1 MGRASRGI
9 HLTKSMDILG
19 LHYQIWIVLIVYF
32 AGMLVL
38 GWWSKSRAASH
49 EGYLLGNRKFG
60 TWSLVM
66 HAFGAGTSPADVS
79 GSFSRTV
86 TGGASGIWVSWMWLF
101 GTPFYWVISP
111 IIRRMRCQTMADM
124 FFERFGTSAAMLY
137 TIIASFGMTM
147 YVCSVQLATVR
158 TIQGMMGQST
168 LAAAGQTDW
177 WFYGLLISTTLI
189 FALYGYWG
197 GIVAAVRTDMVQGL
211 MIIVLSVLCIV
222 PALHYQGMGGWF
234 EVRQILSDA
243 QTGDKSYLSLF
254 DASMFS
260 LKNVIVLC
268 LYAPLVAFA
277 FPHLMPIC
285 GGGRTEWEGRM
296 GFAGGNFLKRVCTIG
311 WSVLA
316 LAWLAYL
323 LKSGSDIH
331 PDAAFGDSIR
341 ALLPPVLQG
350 VILACV
356 MAAAMSS
363 GDSFQVT
370 VGSLYT
376 HTFYAAYKPDAS
388 DEEKLRFTKRAGLVL
403 VLAVLGLAIYMQAS
417 LVNAIMAYFG
427 ILGII
432 GIANCMGILWRR
444 MNTGGVFGTVILGGV
459 TMILTKTAAE
469 TAWLDPLLEAIP
481 GTAWVIFFSILG
493 GIIGSLVTAPQSPET
508 IERVFSKMHTPIGR
522 EEMLGRGLDEAVPPE
537 RRLCTMGGLFIVKPD
552 SQTTIGF
559 LVFSLLCLA
568 CIGVMLL
575 LLVG

>member
-1 MGRASRGI
+1 
-9 HLTKSMDILG
+9 MDILG

-101 GTPFYWVISP
+101 GTPFYWIISP

-168 LAAAGQTDW
+168 LAAAGQIDW

-268 LYAPLVAFA
+268 LYAPLVALA

-323 LKSGSDIH
+323 IKSGSDIH

-370 VGSLYT
+370 VASLYT

-417 LVNAIMAYFG
+417 LVKAIMAYFG

-444 MNTGGVFGTVILGGV
+444 MNTAGVFGTVILGGA

-469 TAWLDPLLEAIP
+469 AAWLAPLLKAVP
-481 GTAWVIFFSILG
+481 GTAWVIIFSILG

-522 EEMLGRGLDEAVPPE
+522 EDLLGCGLDEAVPPE
-537 RRLCTMGGLFIVKPD
+537 RRLCTIGGLFIVKPD

-559 LVFSLLCLA
+559 LVFSLLCLG
-568 CIGVMLL
+568 CIGIMLL
-575 LLVG
+575 LLIG

>member
-1 MGRASRGI
+1 
-9 HLTKSMDILG
+9 MDILG

-124 FFERFGTSAAMLY
+124 FFERFGKSAAMLY

-168 LAAAGQTDW
+168 LAAAGQIDW

-268 LYAPLVAFA
+268 LYAPLVALA

-323 LKSGSDIH
+323 IKSGSDIH

-370 VGSLYT
+370 VASLYT

-388 DEEKLRFTKRAGLVL
+388 DEEIRVAAQAANAEEFILSFPDGYETRVGERGIRLSGGQKQRIAIARALLKDASVL
-403 VLAVLGLAIYMQAS
+403 I
-417 LVNAIMAYFG
+417 
-427 ILGII
+427 
-432 GIANCMGILWRR
+432 
-444 MNTGGVFGTVILGGV
+444 
-459 TMILTKTAAE
+459 
-469 TAWLDPLLEAIP
+469 
-481 GTAWVIFFSILG
+481 
-493 GIIGSLVTAPQSPET
+493 
-508 IERVFSKMHTPIGR
+508 
-522 EEMLGRGLDEAVPPE
+522 LDEATSSVDSE
-537 RRLCTMGGLFIVKPD
+537 TESLIREAIDRLTAGRTVLIVAHRL
-552 SQTTIGF
+552 STIMAADRISVLEEGRVVETGSYDE
-559 LVFSLLCLA
+559 L
-568 CIGVMLL
+568 
-575 LLVG
+575 

>member
-1 MGRASRGI
+1 M
-9 HLTKSMDILG
+9 HILS
-19 LHYQIWIVLIVYF
+19 LHYLIWIVLIVYF

-38 GWWSKSRAASH
+38 GWRSKSRAASH

-60 TWSLVM
+60 TWWLVM

-79 GSFSRTV
+79 GSFSKTV

-101 GTPFYWVISP
+101 GTPFYWVIAP

-124 FFERFGTSAAMLY
+124 FFERFGKSAAMLY
-137 TIIASFGMTM
+137 TIIAALGMTM
-147 YVCSVQLATVR
+147 YLCSVQLATVR

-168 LAAAGQTDW
+168 LAATGQTDW
-177 WFYGLLISTTLI
+177 WFYGILISSTLI

-211 MIIVLSVLCIV
+211 MIIVLSVLCIL
-222 PALHYQGMGGWF
+222 PALHYDGMGGWS
-234 EVRQILSDA
+234 EVRQILGDA
-243 QTGDKSYLSLF
+243 QTGGKSYLSLF
-254 DASMFS
+254 DGNMFS

-268 LYAPLVAFA
+268 LYAPLVALS

-323 LKSGSDIH
+323 IKSGSDIH

-341 ALLPPVLQG
+341 ALLPPFLQG

-370 VGSLYT
+370 VASLFT
-376 HTFYAAYKPDAS
+376 QTFYAAYKPDAS
-388 DEEKLRFTKRAGLVL
+388 DEEKLRFTKRMGLVL
-403 VLAVLGLAIYMQAS
+403 VVAVLCLAIYMQES
-417 LVNAIMAYFG
+417 LVKAILAYFG

-432 GIANCMGILWRR
+432 GIANGMGILWRR
-444 MNTGGVFGTVILGGV
+444 MNTAGVFGTVTLGA
-459 TMILTKTAAE
+459 TAMILTKTAGEA
-469 TAWLDPLLEAIP
+469 AWLKPLLEFIP
-481 GTAWVIFFSILG
+481 GTGWVIILSILG
-493 GIIGSLVTAPQSPET
+493 GILGSLGTAPPSPET

-522 EEMLGRGLDEAVPPE
+522 DDMLPCRLDQAVPPE
-537 RRLCTMGGLFIVKPD
+537 ARLFTKWGLFIVKPD
-552 SQTTIGF
+552 RQTVIGF
-559 LVFSLLCLA
+559 LVFSVLCLA

-575 LLVG
+575 LL

>member
-1 MGRASRGI
+1 
-9 HLTKSMDILG
+9 MDILG
-19 LHYQIWIVLIVYF
+19 LHYQIWIVLVIYF

-49 EGYLLGNRKFG
+49 EGYLLGNRKFS
-60 TWSLVM
+60 TWGLVM

-79 GSFSRTV
+79 GSFSKTV

-101 GTPFYWVISP
+101 GTPFYWVIAP

-124 FFERFGTSAAMLY
+124 FLERFGKSAAMLY
-137 TIIASFGMTM
+137 TIVGSFGMTM
-147 YVCSVQLATVR
+147 YICSVQLATVR

-168 LAAAGQTDW
+168 IAAPGQTDW
-177 WFYGLLISTTLI
+177 WFYGLLISSTLI

-197 GIVAAVRTDMVQGL
+197 GIVAAVRTDMVQGI
-211 MIIVLSVLCIV
+211 MIIVLSVLCIT
-222 PALHYQGMGGWF
+222 PALHYQGMGGWS

-243 QTGDKSYLSLF
+243 QTADTHYLSMF
-254 DASMFS
+254 DKTSFD
-260 LKNVIVLC
+260 LKNVMVLC
-268 LYAPLVAFA
+268 LYAPLVALG

-323 LKSGSDIH
+323 IKSGSEIH
-331 PDAAFGDSIR
+331 PDSAFGDSIR

-363 GDSFQVT
+363 GDAFQVT
-370 VGSLYT
+370 AASLYT
-376 HTFYAAYKPDAS
+376 QTFYAAYKPDAS
-388 DEEKLRFTKRAGLVL
+388 DAEKLRFTKRAGLVL
-403 VLAVLGLAIYMQAS
+403 VLAVLGLTVYMQES
-417 LVNAIMAYFG
+417 LVKAIMAYFG

-444 MNTGGVFGTVILGGV
+444 MNTAGVFGTVILGVV
-459 TMILTKTAAE
+459 TMVLTKTDAGA
-469 TAWLDPLLEAIP
+469 AWLAPVLGVIP
-481 GTAWVIFFSILG
+481 GTGLIIIFSILG
-493 GIIGSLVTAPQSPET
+493 GIIVSLITAPPAPET
-508 IERVFSKMHTPIGR
+508 IERVFSKMHTPIGQ
-522 EEMLGRGLDEAVPPE
+522 EALLERGLDVAVPQE
-537 RRLCTMGGLFIVKPD
+537 RRLLTKWGLFIVKSD
-552 SQTTIGF
+552 RETTIGF
-559 LVFSLLCLA
+559 LVFSVLCIG
-568 CIGVMLL
+568 CVGVMLML
-575 LLVG
+575 LRA